1 MEEIVFY
8 LAIVNILL
16 LVFFIC
22 ILNKINR
29 LNNEIKLIKND
40 LKEIRTVIYK

>member
-1 MEEIVFY
+1 MKEIVFY
-8 LAIVNILL
+8 LFVANILL
-16 LVFFIC
+16 FVFFIC

-29 LNNEIKLIKND
+29 LNNEIKLIKID